1 MRQYKL
7 KKCKRVHGIHFS
19 PDGARLLAVG
29 GAEVRMVDCAV
40 WLDLA
45 TGESAG
51 RIEQLADC
59 YAVDPQ
65 LTRYAVGGASNYE
78 QGPNP
83 EAVAA
88 AQWTALGEDEEEWQ
102 ALPAP
107 ARVGIN
113 GMAFDRAGTRLAFSL
128 QRTLPRRA
136 GDTGQRLTFEL
147 ALVSLDS
154 DEEAVRF
161 ATQDAGRVLAFSADG
176 TRLAIAGGMDWTPQ
190 TPVYD
195 LAARR
200 RVFLFEPP
208 GTVSRAVLFLPD
220 DRLVVANARNV
231 YVLPPDGGEPLFTLA
246 GHPKQVNAVALTPD
260 GRRLLTAS
268 HDGSIRTWD
277 ANTGEPGPAFDW
289 GIGPV
294 TAVAFAPDGLTCA
307 AAGLNGKVA
316 VWDVDV

>member
-1 MRQYKL
+1 
-7 KKCKRVHGIHFS
+7 
-19 PDGARLLAVG
+19 
-29 GAEVRMVDCAV
+29 
-40 WLDLA
+40 
-45 TGESAG
+45 
-51 RIEQLADC
+51 
-59 YAVDPQ
+59 
-65 LTRYAVGGASNYE
+65 
-78 QGPNP
+78 
-83 EAVAA
+83 
-88 AQWTALGEDEEEWQ
+88 
-102 ALPAP
+102 
-107 ARVGIN
+107 
-113 GMAFDRAGTRLAFSL
+113 
-128 QRTLPRRA
+128 
-136 GDTGQRLTFEL
+136 L

-231 YVLPPDGGEPLFTLA
+231 YVLPPDGGKPLFTLG